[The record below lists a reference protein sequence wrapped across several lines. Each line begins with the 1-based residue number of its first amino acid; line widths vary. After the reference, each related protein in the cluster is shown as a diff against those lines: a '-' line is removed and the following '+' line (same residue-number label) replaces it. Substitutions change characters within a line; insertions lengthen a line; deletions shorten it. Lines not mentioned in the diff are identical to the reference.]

1 MRGFGV
7 TIADFALESQM
18 DRVAKALGIDPLVF
32 RLKNAYRDGEMKA
45 HRKIVEG
52 AALVEVIQRA
62 AELVGHS
69 LPEDCQR
76 MSSMTREGL

>member
-1 MRGFGV
+1 
-7 TIADFALESQM
+7 
-18 DRVAKALGIDPLVF
+18 
-32 RLKNAYRDGEMKA
+32 MKA

-52 AALVEVIQRA
+52 ASLVEVIQRA